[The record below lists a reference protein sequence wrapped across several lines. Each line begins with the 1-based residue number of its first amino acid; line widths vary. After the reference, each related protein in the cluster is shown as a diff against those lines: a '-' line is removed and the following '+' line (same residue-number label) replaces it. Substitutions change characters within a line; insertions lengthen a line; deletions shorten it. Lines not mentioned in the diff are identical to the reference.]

1 MDVVPKDVDYYYA
14 PDEGCPYKEWF
25 ASLKEVKVQQ
35 AVDARLARARRGLL
49 GDSKW
54 VGQGVWEFRLDIG
67 PGYRL
72 YFGQPTREQIVL
84 LLGGHKKTQEKDIR
98 SAQNYWAEH
107 QGRSK

>member
-49 GDSKW
+49 GIVNGLAK
-54 VGQGVWEFRLDIG
+54 
-67 PGYRL
+67 GYGS
-72 YFGQPTREQIVL
+72 FV
-84 LLGGHKKTQEKDIR
+84 
-98 SAQNYWAEH
+98 
-107 QGRSK
+107 